1 MISLSTMSPIADGSL
16 KEHEHN
22 LFRTFLLMLADEC
35 ESEDLAAFLL
45 WTDPVGQN
53 MVLAATGLP
62 AQEPSAAVG
71 IFGDE
76 VLRWVLRHNR
86 PLVLDNGVG
95 VLGRLQ
101 ELLDRACL
109 RSAAIFPLTH
119 RRDPAGALVLGRRT
133 GPSPFVFVDLA
144 LVTLFGHLL
153 SITFERLG
161 LFEWMQA
168 NAAGR
173 QADPCREAG
182 SMRAGQMS
190 REAASPPRRAGRFHP
205 PSSPSAAAHHSR
217 SVTETEFQDILGP
230 AR

>member
-1 MISLSTMSPIADGSL
+1 
-16 KEHEHN
+16 
-22 LFRTFLLMLADEC
+22 
-35 ESEDLAAFLL
+35 
-45 WTDPVGQN
+45 
-53 MVLAATGLP
+53 VLAATGLP

-71 IFGDE
+71 IFGDA

-101 ELLDRACL
+101 EVLDGAGL

-119 RRDPAGALVLGRRT
+119 RGDPPGALVLGRRT

-153 SITFERLG
+153 SAAFERLG

-182 SMRAGQMS
+182 SVRTDQMS

-205 PSSPSAAAHHSR
+205 PSSPSAAAHHCR
-217 SVTETEFQDILGP
+217 SITETEFPDVRAP
-230 AR
+230 AK